1 MADFGEASG
10 QYPSHSERAAWLQGS
25 SWDGRATW
33 KQVSSSEEARVASC
47 AAAKTAIFN
56 MLCSSDSMMA
66 KHETSVYL
74 RVERRKMSAFG
85 PASKP

>member
-47 AAAKTAIFN
+47 AAAKTGIFN
-56 MLCSSDSMMA
+56 MLVYSSEMPMG
-66 KHETSVYL
+66 Y
-74 RVERRKMSAFG
+74 RPIPRKARSFARSCA
-85 PASKP
+85 ASLPGC